1 MAAGVIVKDGKVLV
15 DGDKLRGCCCGC
27 PRIDFSVVFSYYG
40 GNISAT
46 SGDHTILGDIS
57 ADATGCGS
65 LSFSSTAETFAA
77 VSATSAGPY
86 GCDGACG
93 RSTIEKRASRI
104 DGTFRAAVAT
114 TPATNAATVGYECN
128 RFFSWTS
135 RPSVNFRVASLVVAG
150 LPAGRTLNVRYRRTG
165 YDPGTTPWIAV
176 TQDGAYAD
184 PAGSSV
190 FEGGTTGTNTNLYVD
205 FYFT

>member
-1 MAAGVIVKDGKVLV
+1 MAGVLVKDGKVLV
-15 DGDKLRGCCCGC
+15 DGNKLRGCCCQC
-27 PRIDFSVVFSYYG
+27 PSIEFTVVFSYDG
-40 GNISAT
+40 GSISDT
-46 SGDHTILGDIS
+46 SGSHTILGNIS
-57 ADATGCGS
+57 ADATGCQA

-77 VSATSAGPY
+77 VAAATSGPFS
-86 GCDGACG
+86 CEGACG
-93 RSTIEKRASRI
+93 SASLEKRASSI
-104 DGTFRAAVAT
+104 SGVIRAAVAT
-114 TPATNAATVGYECN
+114 SPASIAASVGYECN
-128 RFFSWTS
+128 RLFSWTR
-135 RPSVNFRVASLVVAG
+135 RPSVNFRVSRLVVSG

-176 TQDGAYAD
+176 TQDGTYAD